1 MRRMPSPPRRVLLV
15 ASACLVLLAGAGLWL
30 RDSGF
35 FAVERV
41 VVSGVS
47 GPDAG
52 KVQSALRQAARD
64 QTTLHLD
71 ENALLQAV
79 ERYPTVGGLELD
91 RDLPNELRITVLER
105 RAVAVITVAGRE
117 VPLTADGRLLEGATA
132 PGDLPALA
140 VKRDPGTR
148 LSDEESK
155 RLLAVVAAAP
165 TPLRR
170 KARRAYQG
178 SHGLTLSM
186 EAGPSVYFGST
197 RDLAAKWRAA
207 ARVLADPTTEG
218 ARYIDVRVPDRAAVG
233 GLAPLV
239 PPDDTAPGATP
250 SAPGATPDPTAP
262 TPTPAPTPAPT
273 PEAVP
278 SA

>member
-41 VVSGVS
+41 EIAGVS
-47 GPDAG
+47 GPDAP
-52 KVQSALRQAARD
+52 KVHSALRQAARD

-71 ENALLQAV
+71 EEALLQAV
-79 ERYPTVGGLELD
+79 ERYPTVEGVELD
-91 RDLPNELRITVLER
+91 RDLPNALRITVLER
-105 RAVAVITVAGRE
+105 RPVAVITVAGRK
-117 VPLTADGRLLEGATA
+117 VPLAADGRLLEGATA
-132 PGDLPALA
+132 SKDLPALA
-140 VKRDPGTR
+140 VKSDPGGR
-148 LSDEESK
+148 LSDEEAK

-165 TPLRR
+165 TPLRS
-170 KARRAYQG
+170 KARRAYKG
-178 SHGLTLSM
+178 SNGLTLSM
-186 EAGPSVYFGST
+186 DAGPSVYFGST

-218 ARYIDVRVPDRAAVG
+218 ARYVDVRVPDRAAVG

-239 PPDDTAPGATP
+239 QPDATTPGVTP
-250 SAPGATPDPTAP
+250 GTTPDPAAP
-262 TPTPAPTPAPT
+262 VPT
-273 PEAVP
+273 PEPQP

>member
-1 MRRMPSPPRRVLLV
+1 MRRMPSPPRRVLL
-15 ASACLVLLAGAGLWL
+15 AATACLVLLAGMGFWL

-41 VVSGVS
+41 EVAGVS

-52 KVQSALRQAARD
+52 RVQSALRQAARD

-71 ENALLQAV
+71 EDALMQAV
-79 ERYPTVGGLELD
+79 ERYPTVQGLELD

-105 RAVAVITVAGRE
+105 RPVAVITVAGRK
-117 VPLTADGRLLEGATA
+117 VPLAADGRLLEGSTA
-132 PGDLPALA
+132 PDDLPALA
-140 VKRDPGTR
+140 VERDPGGR
-148 LSDEESK
+148 LTDEEAK
-155 RLLAVVAAAP
+155 RLLAIVAAAP
-165 TPLRR
+165 TPLRA

-186 EAGPSVYFGST
+186 NAGPSVYFGST
-197 RDLAAKWRAA
+197 RDLSAKWRAA

-218 ARYIDVRVPDRAAVG
+218 ARYVDVRVPDRAAVG

-239 PPDDTAPGATP
+239 PPDEATPGATP
-250 SAPGATPDPTAP
+250 STPGATPDPAAPVP
-262 TPTPAPTPAPT
+262 TPTPQ
-273 PEAVP
+273 P